1 MSLRTDTETWRP
13 SFSENRLH
21 AWRMNEEVFLWRSLI
36 IHTGCQ
42 VRIRMGPFSKKHY
55 WSARTQEVSV
65 RVLIK
70 PRASFFA
77 IRSWSP
83 SRTFCSSSLLFLSY
97 LLWPSSLSMSFLPT
111 VAIALFPFPLAP
123 PKTLLSSCSDLSDAA
138 VVLFSHFTKDLLAAR
153 SDLLSSRRIVLSFR
167 STWALPNFSD
177 QRQIQSALVHVNTHA
192 QNHHIEM

>member
-1 MSLRTDTETWRP
+1 MHVIEDRHWNLAPFLLREQTTCM
-13 SFSENRLH
+13 EN
-21 AWRMNEEVFLWRSLI
+21 EWRSLSLALP
-36 IHTGCQ
+36 HHPY
-42 VRIRMGPFSKKHY
+42 RLSRMGPFSKKHY
-55 WSARTQEVSV
+55 WSARTQEVPV

-77 IRSWSP
+77 VRSWSP

-97 LLWPSSLSMSFLPT
+97 LLRSSSLSMSFLPT